1 MKNQITK
8 LAQKLADKITS
19 KKYEQMID
27 VELPKVKK
35 ANASIYKQLL
45 YNKLE

>member
-27 VELPKVKK
+27 GELPKVKK
-35 ANASIYKQLL
+35 ANTSVCKQLS
-45 YNKLE
+45 YSKLE